1 MEKGKM
7 KWLSEEALQ
16 KAVKKEVKGKG
27 ENEIYEYE
35 CVNAQF

>member
-1 MEKGKM
+1 M
-7 KWLSEEALQ
+7 KWLSEDRLQ
-16 KAVKKEVKGKG
+16 IAEKRRRTESKG